1 MMMASNNEDIKDGIK
16 FKKYNFFDKRF
27 DCFFATAI
35 YSQVIGSIINEFCDS
50 IILKT
55 IVIPLFLVALFSVL
69 YSFYLNNYLE
79 TIRRKIQN
87 VSKGEVVAA
96 IFDNVE
102 FYLIT
107 FSLIVYDI
115 KSMFDIIFLFLKG

>member
-1 MMMASNNEDIKDGIK
+1 MKILKMVLNSKNTI
-16 FKKYNFFDKRF
+16 FFDKRF

-55 IVIPLFLVALFSVL
+55 IVIPLFLVAIFSVL

-79 TIRRKIQN
+79 PIRRKIQN

-115 KSMFDIIFLFLKG
+115 KSMFDIIFLFLKD